1 MTIKFPKVHIAE
13 SVVNRI
19 LDVRDGIEARAAAA
33 LATAPNVPDSTT
45 EGAVLD
51 AKLGT
56 PTPDV
61 GEASLDGSN
70 SVAANTFE
78 AAVSGG
84 KPIQGVLDGISV
96 G

>member
-1 MTIKFPKVHIAE
+1 MIKFPKVHIAA

-19 LDVRDGIEARAAAA
+19 MNVRDEIDATAAARAPRE
-33 LATAPNVPDSTT
+33 PNVPDPTA
-45 EGAVLD
+45 EGEVID
-51 AKLGT
+51 AKLNA

-61 GEASLDGSN
+61 GEASADGSN
-70 SVAANTFE
+70 SVAANTLE
-78 AAVSGG
+78 ATIAGG

>member
-1 MTIKFPKVHIAE
+1 MIKFPKVHIAT

-19 LDVRDGIEARAAAA
+19 LNVHDEVAAKAAKVSRDPA
-33 LATAPNVPDSTT
+33 VPDPTA
-45 EGAVLD
+45 EGSVID
-51 AKLGT
+51 AKLNA

-61 GEASLDGSN
+61 GEASLYGSN
-70 SVAANTFE
+70 SVAANTLE
-78 AAVSGG
+78 ATLGGG

>member
-1 MTIKFPKVHIAE
+1 MIKFPKVHIAT

-19 LDVRDGIEARAAAA
+19 LNLRDEVAARAALASRDPQVPDPA
-33 LATAPNVPDSTT
+33 LAGD
-45 EGAVLD
+45 VLD
-51 AKLGT
+51 AKLAQ

-61 GEASLDGSN
+61 GEASMDGDN
-70 SVAANTFE
+70 SVAANTLE
-78 AAVSGG
+78 ATIAGG